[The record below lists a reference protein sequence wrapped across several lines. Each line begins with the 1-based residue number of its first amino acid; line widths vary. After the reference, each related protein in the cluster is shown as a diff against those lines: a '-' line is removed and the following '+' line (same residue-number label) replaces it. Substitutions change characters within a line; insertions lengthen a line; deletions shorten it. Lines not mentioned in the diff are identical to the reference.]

1 VQDRSRVERSSHV
14 ATEGLR
20 GNQGSED
27 DREAAAFVA
36 RAASRGAALDQ
47 LTALGAWQRQ
57 MERYPQLSPEQ
68 QAELVA
74 QFQAGR
80 AAQTQLDAGRRISA
94 SKERALRGDVR
105 RGAQAME
112 MLAGSN
118 FRLIHLIAREKAE
131 ERFGRDKATRILP
144 DLIGEAN
151 VALVEAATVFDVGR
165 GLSFST
171 YLAKVVRDKVLAVL
185 SRQNMV
191 KCPPS
196 WTRVKRI
203 YTVRYPRLA
212 EELGRTPTLDEMK
225 QDLLRVCMEWA
236 AEHLTPTQQTR
247 PAVEREEAM
256 TERLRK
262 QGMLGAIAKLEDVL
276 AATQIT
282 GSTDTPVGDGD
293 GTLGDLLMGDD
304 GDPGTTIEQDELR
317 QAVVDVLASLD
328 PREREIVM
336 YRYGFVDGE
345 SWTYAKISKQYGVSP
360 ERIRQIERAT
370 VAKLRL
376 PHDHYRR
383 LATFQDGD

>member
-1 VQDRSRVERSSHV
+1 V
-14 ATEGLR
+14 ANDQQR
-20 GNQGSED
+20 GMEQGED
-27 DREAAAFVA
+27 DRESVDFVV

-47 LTALGAWQRQ
+47 LTALSAWQRQ
-57 MERYPQLSPEQ
+57 MERYPQLPATQ

-80 AAQTQLDAGRRISA
+80 RAQEQLDAGRRLSA
-94 SKERALRGDVR
+94 SKERSLRADVR
-105 RGAQAME
+105 RGTQAME

-131 ERFGRDKATRILP
+131 ERFGRDKAIKILP

-151 VALVEAATVFDVGR
+151 VALVEAATVFDVHR
-165 GLSFST
+165 GLSFPT
-171 YLAKVVRDKVLAVL
+171 YLAKVVRDKVLAIL

-203 YTVRYPRLA
+203 YTVRHPKLT
-212 EELGRTPTLDEMK
+212 EELGRVPTIAEM
-225 QDLLRVCMEWA
+225 QADLLRVCMEWA
-236 AEHLTPTQQTR
+236 AEHLSPAQLQQSR
-247 PAVEREEAM
+247 ALQEEAM
-256 TERLRK
+256 MDRLRK

-276 AATQIT
+276 AATQVT
-282 GSTDTPVGDGD
+282 GSTDAPVGDGD
-293 GTLGDLLMGDD
+293 GTLGDLVIAE
-304 GDPGTTIEQDELR
+304 DPDPAAGLEQQELR
-317 QAVVDVLASLD
+317 EAVAAVLSTLD
-328 PREREIVM
+328 EREREIVM

-345 SWTYAKISKQYGVSP
+345 SWTYAKISKEYGVSP

-376 PHDHYRR
+376 PHDQYRR
-383 LATFQDGD
+383 LASFQEDS